1 LNRGRL
7 ALSKSGKLTG
17 AEAAPPVEALYFR
30 GYNIIKKTIT
40 EAEELYVRGFTMEKR
55 TAEADADAAPA
66 EALYFR
72 GYKIIKKA
80 IADAE
85 ELYFRGYN
93 II

>member
-1 LNRGRL
+1 
-7 ALSKSGKLTG
+7 
-17 AEAAPPVEALYFR
+17 
-30 GYNIIKKTIT
+30 
-40 EAEELYVRGFTMEKR
+40 MEKR